1 MTRIAGLLLLAT
13 VALCLPACN
22 PRNTFGLGTGG
33 QKASIPQSLL
43 ASVPCVRRAVE
54 VKFNVTPVVVE
65 DDTTWTVSITA
76 NLPPAGKQ
84 AVQVRY
90 AMWSYDGR
98 TTLVR
103 YSVDAPES
111 LRQRLLLDA
120 FDPIDECA
128 GVRGTGQ

>member
-1 MTRIAGLLLLAT
+1 MKRFAGLFFLAA
-13 VALCLPACN
+13 VALCLPGCN
-22 PRNTFGLGTGG
+22 PRNTFGIGTGG

-65 DDTTWTVSITA
+65 DDTTWTVSITV

-103 YSVDAPES
+103 YSVDAPEA

-120 FDPIDECA
+120 FDPVEECA